1 MLRCLVESDGGIC
14 LLLARA
20 AAALPLAMHFFGK
33 DDLALFL
40 EKAYEWFDFGS
51 KALLENEIGS

>member
-1 MLRCLVESDGGIC
+1 
-14 LLLARA
+14 
-20 AAALPLAMHFFGK
+20 MHFFGE